1 MASEIVAAG
10 GPRVQDLT
18 GGDLRNGILAMAAA
32 KLAISND
39 SGLMHI
45 AAALGTPTMGIFGP
59 TSPYH
64 WAPLNG
70 LAATVQTKTVVPC
83 QPCHRPVCTM
93 NDHRCMRDI
102 PASDVVDIAQRVLAE
117 AGAGCA
123 LSPSRLR
130 RRSAVITKDRTQNL
144 SRCRLSQNPK
154 DPIAAHLTLSLAA
167 LERATRDAA
176 LLAAA
181 QKIADVIVAALNAG
195 NKLLIIGNGGS
206 AADAQ
211 HIAAEIIGRY
221 KQDRPAYA
229 AIALTTDTSA
239 LTAIG
244 NDYGFEQVFARQ
256 VAGLGRQG
264 DVLLALTTSGRSPNI
279 LAGLRTARE
288 RGLTTI
294 GFTGSKGTLGALC
307 DHLLVAPSDD
317 TAVIQQIHLAVAH
330 GICDEVERA
339 LMRGARG
346 K

>member
-1 MASEIVAAG
+1 
-10 GPRVQDLT
+10 
-18 GGDLRNGILAMAAA
+18 
-32 KLAISND
+32 
-39 SGLMHI
+39 
-45 AAALGTPTMGIFGP
+45 
-59 TSPYH
+59 
-64 WAPLNG
+64 
-70 LAATVQTKTVVPC
+70 
-83 QPCHRPVCTM
+83 
-93 NDHRCMRDI
+93 MR
-102 PASDVVDIAQRVLAE
+102 S
-117 AGAGCA
+117 
-123 LSPSRLR
+123 
-130 RRSAVITKDRTQNL
+130 RSAVITKDRTQNL

-167 LERATRDAA
+167 FERATRDAA

-264 DVLLALTTSGRSPNI
+264 DVLLGLTTSGRSPNI

-294 GFTGSKGTLGALC
+294 GFTGSKGKR
-307 DHLLVAPSDD
+307 S
-317 TAVIQQIHLAVAH
+317 AH
-330 GICDEVERA
+330 SAIISWSRRA
-339 LMRGARG
+339 TIRRSSSRFTSLSRTVSATRSSGR
-346 K
+346 